1 MLINWWQY
9 LNNIFFKSK
18 IKTVFMFEM
27 FQLPFMVQ
35 AFTAAV
41 ITGILLSYMGV
52 HVVGRG
58 IVFVDLALGQISSLG
73 VAFAAFIGTG
83 LTSIPL
89 IFTLVGA
96 LLMSFINIKDKRL
109 KQEAIIGI
117 LYAFASALTV
127 LLISKTAHG
136 DSDIQEVLFGNILSV
151 SWGQISSIG
160 IVFGAILLVQII
172 FFRKFFALTESF
184 ENGVNHLVG
193 IFNIWNFLFYISIG
207 LAIVFA
213 VKINGVIPVFSY
225 LIIPAV
231 SAIMLTKNK
240 AAVLIIAI
248 IISVLGGFFGLNF
261 SFHYDFPAGS
271 SIVVVL
277 GGIFILASIYR
288 IIKGITSKKESS
300 TAVL

>member
-1 MLINWWQY
+1 
-9 LNNIFFKSK
+9 
-18 IKTVFMFEM
+18 MFEM
-27 FQLPFMVQ
+27 FQLSFMVQ
-35 AFTAAV
+35 AFIAAL
-41 ITGILLSYMGV
+41 ITGAVLSYLGV

-89 IFTLVGA
+89 IFTLAGA
-96 LLMSFINIKDKRL
+96 LLMSFINIRDKRL

-127 LLISKTAHG
+127 LLISKTPHG

-151 SWGQISSIG
+151 SWGQISTLG
-160 IVFGAILLVQII
+160 IVFGAIALLQFI
-172 FFRKFFALTESF
+172 FFNKFFGLTKSF
-184 ENGVNHLVG
+184 ESGENHLIG

-213 VKINGVIPVFSY
+213 VKINGVIPVFSF

-231 SAIMLTKNK
+231 SAIMLTKNNT
-240 AAVLIIAI
+240 VVFIIAF
-248 IISVLGGFFGLNF
+248 IISVLASFFGLLF
-261 SFHYDFPAGS
+261 SYKKDFPAGS
-271 SIVVVL
+271 SIVAIL
-277 GGIFILASIYR
+277 GGIFILVSFYKMI
-288 IIKGITSKKESS
+288 SS
-300 TAVL
+300 ALTRKTPAA

>member
-1 MLINWWQY
+1 
-9 LNNIFFKSK
+9 
-18 IKTVFMFEM
+18 
-27 FQLPFMVQ
+27 MVQ
-35 AFTAAV
+35 AFAAAV

-83 LTSIPL
+83 MTSIPL
-89 IFTLVGA
+89 IFTLAGA
-96 LLMSFINIKDKRL
+96 LLMSFINIRDKRL

-127 LLISKTAHG
+127 LLISKTPHG

-151 SWGQISSIG
+151 SWGKISTIG
-160 IVFGAILLVQII
+160 IVFGAIALLQLV
-172 FFRKFFALTESF
+172 FFRKFFGLTKSF
-184 ENGVNHLVG
+184 ENGESHLVG
-193 IFNIWNFLFYISIG
+193 IFNFWNFLFYISIG
-207 LAIVFA
+207 LAIVYA

-231 SAIMLTKNK
+231 SAIMLTKNNT
-240 AAVLIIAI
+240 AVF
-248 IISVLGGFFGLNF
+248 IISFVISILAGFFGLNF

-271 SIVVVL
+271 SIVAIL
-277 GGIFILASIYR
+277 GGIFILASLFKIV
-288 IIKGITSKKESS
+288 KGLVFKK
-300 TAVL
+300 AV

>member
-1 MLINWWQY
+1 
-9 LNNIFFKSK
+9 
-18 IKTVFMFEM
+18 MFEM

-35 AFTAAV
+35 AFSAAV
-41 ITGILLSYMGV
+41 ITGILLSYLGV

-83 LTSIPL
+83 VTSIPL
-89 IFTLVGA
+89 IFTLSGA
-96 LLMSFINIKDKRL
+96 LLMSFINIRDKRL

-117 LYAFASALTV
+117 VYAFTSALTV

-151 SWGQISSIG
+151 SWHQITAIG
-160 IVFGAILLVQII
+160 IVAGAILLAQFI
-172 FFRKFFALTESF
+172 FFRKFFTLTESF
-184 ENGVNHLVG
+184 EQGVNHLIG

-231 SAIMLTKNK
+231 SAIMLTKTK
-240 AAVLIIAI
+240 TTVFIIAI
-248 IISVLGGFFGLNF
+248 LISIAGGFFGLNF

-277 GGIFILASIYR
+277 GGIFILASVYR
-288 IIKGITSKKESS
+288 IIRGITNKKQ
-300 TAVL
+300 TNT

>member
-1 MLINWWQY
+1 ML
-9 LNNIFFKSK
+9 
-18 IKTVFMFEM
+18 
-27 FQLPFMVQ
+27 Q
-35 AFTAAV
+35 AFTAAA
-41 ITGILLSYMGV
+41 ITGILLSYLGV

-83 LTSIPL
+83 MTSIPL

-96 LLMSFINIKDKRL
+96 LLMSFINIRDKRL

-127 LLISKTAHG
+127 LLISKTPHG

-151 SWGQISSIG
+151 SKEQITLLAIVFSSIAA
-160 IVFGAILLVQII
+160 VQLV
-172 FFRKFFALTESF
+172 FFRKFFSLTESF
-184 ENGVNHLVG
+184 ENGENHLIGV
-193 IFNIWNFLFYISIG
+193 FNIWNFLFYMSIG

-213 VKINGVIPVFSY
+213 VKINGVIPVFSF

-231 SAIMLTKNK
+231 SAIMLSKK
-240 AAVLIIAI
+240 RIAVLLIAFV
-248 IISVLGGFFGLNF
+248 ISLLASFFGLNF

-271 SIVVVL
+271 SIVTVL
-277 GGIFILASIYR
+277 GIIFILTSIYK
-288 IIKGITSKKESS
+288 IVSSVIMKKR
-300 TAVL
+300 

>member
-1 MLINWWQY
+1 
-9 LNNIFFKSK
+9 
-18 IKTVFMFEM
+18 MFDM

-35 AFTAAV
+35 AFAAAV
-41 ITGILLSYMGV
+41 ITGVLLSYLGV

-73 VAFAAFIGTG
+73 VAFAAFIGSG
-83 LTSIPL
+83 VTSIPL

-96 LLMSFINIKDKRL
+96 LLMSFINIRDKRL

-127 LLISKTAHG
+127 LLISKTPHG
-136 DSDIQEVLFGNILSV
+136 DSDVQEVLFGNILSV
-151 SWGQISSIG
+151 SWEQISLMG
-160 IVFGAILLVQII
+160 IVFGAIALMHII
-172 FFRKFFALTESF
+172 FFRRFFSLTKSF
-184 ENGVNHLVG
+184 ENGVHHLVG

-231 SAIMLTKNK
+231 CGIMLSKK
-240 AAVLIIAI
+240 QSVVLALSF
-248 IISVLGGFFGLNF
+248 IISILASFFGLNF

-271 SIVVVL
+271 SIVTVL
-277 GGIFILASIYR
+277 GIIFILSALYN
-288 IIKGITSKKESS
+288 IIKRVVKK
-300 TAVL
+300 

>member
-1 MLINWWQY
+1 
-9 LNNIFFKSK
+9 
-18 IKTVFMFEM
+18 M
-27 FQLPFMVQ
+27 FQLPFMAQ
-35 AFTAAV
+35 AFMAAV
-41 ITGILLSYMGV
+41 ITGILLSYLGV

-73 VAFAAFIGTG
+73 VAFAVFIGTG

-89 IFTLVGA
+89 IFTLSGA
-96 LLMSFINIKDKRL
+96 LLMSFINIRDKRL

-117 LYAFASALTV
+117 LYAFTSALTV
-127 LLISKTAHG
+127 LLISKTPHG

-151 SWGQISSIG
+151 SKEQITTIG
-160 IVFGAILLVQII
+160 IAAAAILLVQFI

-184 ENGVNHLVG
+184 ENGINHLMG

-213 VKINGVIPVFSY
+213 VRINGVIPVFSY

-231 SAIMLTKNK
+231 SAILLTKNK
-240 AAVLIIAI
+240 TTVLIIAML
-248 IISVLGGFFGLNF
+248 ISILGSFFGLNF

-277 GGIFILASIYR
+277 GGIFILASAYG
-288 IIKGITSKKESS
+288 IIRTLLIKKQ
-300 TAVL
+300 TGNTQ

>member
-1 MLINWWQY
+1 
-9 LNNIFFKSK
+9 
-18 IKTVFMFEM
+18 MFEM

-35 AFTAAV
+35 ALIAAL
-41 ITGILLSYMGV
+41 ITGAVLSYLGV

-89 IFTLVGA
+89 IFTLAGA
-96 LLMSFINIKDKRL
+96 LLMSFINIRDKRL

-127 LLISKTAHG
+127 LFISKTPHG

-151 SWGQISSIG
+151 SWRQISTLG
-160 IVFGAILLVQII
+160 IVFGVIALLQLV
-172 FFRKFFALTESF
+172 FFNKFFELTKSF
-184 ENGVNHLVG
+184 ENGENHLIG

-213 VKINGVIPVFSY
+213 VKINGVIPVFSF

-231 SAIMLTKNK
+231 SAIMLTKNNT
-240 AAVLIIAI
+240 AVFIIALM
-248 IISVLGGFFGLNF
+248 ISVLASFFGLNF

-271 SIVVVL
+271 SIVAIL
-277 GGIFILASIYR
+277 GIIFILASVY
-288 IIKGITSKKESS
+288 KMLSS
-300 TAVL
+300 FFARKTPAA

>member
-1 MLINWWQY
+1 
-9 LNNIFFKSK
+9 
-18 IKTVFMFEM
+18 MFNM

-35 AFTAAV
+35 AFSAAV
-41 ITGILLSYMGV
+41 ITGVLLSYLGV

-89 IFTLVGA
+89 IFTLAGA
-96 LLMSFINIKDKRL
+96 LLMSFINIRDKRL

-127 LLISKTAHG
+127 LFISKTAHG

-151 SWGQISSIG
+151 SWEQIRAVG
-160 IVFGAILLVQII
+160 IVAGSILLVQLI

-184 ENGVNHLVG
+184 ENGVNHLIG

-240 AAVLIIAI
+240 SAVLIIAI
-248 IISVLGGFFGLNF
+248 IISVLASFFGLNF

-271 SIVVVL
+271 SIVAILGVL
-277 GGIFILASIYR
+277 FILASAY
-288 IIKGITSKKESS
+288 KLLSS
-300 TAVL
+300 AFTRKPPAP

>member
-1 MLINWWQY
+1 
-9 LNNIFFKSK
+9 
-18 IKTVFMFEM
+18 MFEM
-27 FQLPFMVQ
+27 FQLPFMTQ
-35 AFTAAV
+35 AFEAAV
-41 ITGILLSYMGV
+41 ITGLLLSYLGV

-96 LLMSFINIKDKRL
+96 LLMSFINIRDRRL

-117 LYAFASALTV
+117 LYAFSSALTV
-127 LLISKTAHG
+127 LLISKTPHG

-151 SWGQISSIG
+151 SNEKIMTLG
-160 IVFGAILLVQII
+160 IVFGAIGLIQLV
-172 FFRKFFALTESF
+172 FFRKFFTLTRSF
-184 ENGVNHLVG
+184 ETGENHRVG
-193 IFNIWNFLFYISIG
+193 IFNFWNFLFYISIG

-213 VKINGVIPVFSY
+213 VRINGVIPVFSY

-231 SAIMLTKNK
+231 SAIMFSKNDT
-240 AAVLIIAI
+240 AVFIISLL
-248 IISVLGGFFGLNF
+248 ISVLASFFGLNF

-271 SIVVVL
+271 SIVAIL
-277 GGIFILASIYR
+277 GGIFIIASIYK
-288 IIKGITSKKESS
+288 IITGLTGKK
-300 TAVL
+300 AVT

>member
-1 MLINWWQY
+1 
-9 LNNIFFKSK
+9 
-18 IKTVFMFEM
+18 MFDM

-35 AFTAAV
+35 AFAAAV
-41 ITGILLSYMGV
+41 ITGVLLSYLGV

-89 IFTLVGA
+89 IFTLTGA

-127 LLISKTAHG
+127 LFISKTAHG

-151 SWGQISSIG
+151 SWEQIKLVGVIFG
-160 IVFGAILLVQII
+160 IILLVQVI
-172 FFRKFFALTESF
+172 FFKKFFALTESF

-231 SAIMLTKNK
+231 SAIMIAKSKT
-240 AAVLIIAI
+240 AVLVIAILISIIA
-248 IISVLGGFFGLNF
+248 GFFGLSF

-277 GGIFILASIYR
+277 GGIFILAAIYR
-288 IIKGITSKKESS
+288 IIRGIGSKNVNQNKS
-300 TAVL
+300 AVVD

>member
-1 MLINWWQY
+1 
-9 LNNIFFKSK
+9 
-18 IKTVFMFEM
+18 MFEM

-35 AFTAAV
+35 AFSAAV
-41 ITGILLSYMGV
+41 ITGLLLSYLGV

-89 IFTLVGA
+89 IFTLAGA
-96 LLMSFINIKDKRL
+96 LLMSFINIRDKRL

-151 SWGQISSIG
+151 SWQQITSIG
-160 IVFGAILLVQII
+160 IVFGAILLVQLI
-172 FFRKFFALTESF
+172 FFRKFSALTESF

-240 AAVLIIAI
+240 TAVLITAMV
-248 IISVLGGFFGLNF
+248 ISIFGGFFGLSF

-277 GGIFILASIYR
+277 GGIFILASVYR
-288 IIKGITSKKESS
+288 ILKGIGSKKQTG
-300 TAVL
+300 TAQ

>member
-1 MLINWWQY
+1 
-9 LNNIFFKSK
+9 
-18 IKTVFMFEM
+18 MFAM
-27 FQLPFMVQ
+27 FQLSFMVQ
-35 AFTAAV
+35 AFIAAL
-41 ITGILLSYMGV
+41 ITGAVLSYLGV

-89 IFTLVGA
+89 IFTLAGA
-96 LLMSFINIKDKRL
+96 LLMSFINIRDKRL

-127 LLISKTAHG
+127 LFISKTPHG

-151 SWGQISSIG
+151 SWGQIAALG
-160 IVFGAILLVQII
+160 IVFGVIALLQLV
-172 FFRKFFALTESF
+172 FFNKFFGLTKSF
-184 ENGVNHLVG
+184 ENGENHLIG

-213 VKINGVIPVFSY
+213 VKINGVIPVFSF

-231 SAIMLTKNK
+231 SAIMLTKNNF
-240 AAVLIIAI
+240 AVFIIALIISILA
-248 IISVLGGFFGLNF
+248 SFFGLNF

-271 SIVVVL
+271 SIVAIL
-277 GGIFILASIYR
+277 GVIFILASAY
-288 IIKGITSKKESS
+288 KLLSS
-300 TAVL
+300 AFTRKPPAP

>member
-1 MLINWWQY
+1 
-9 LNNIFFKSK
+9 
-18 IKTVFMFEM
+18 MFEM
-27 FQLPFMVQ
+27 FHLPFMVQ
-35 AFTAAV
+35 AFVAAV
-41 ITGILLSYMGV
+41 ITGILLSYLGV
-52 HVVGRG
+52 QVVGRG

-89 IFTLVGA
+89 IFTLTGA

-151 SWGQISSIG
+151 SWEQIKAIAV
-160 IVFGAILLVQII
+160 VFGILLLVQIV

-193 IFNIWNFLFYISIG
+193 IFNIWNFLFYITIG

-231 SAIMLTKNK
+231 SATMLSKNK
-240 AAVLIIAI
+240 TIVLILAV
-248 IISVLGGFFGLNF
+248 IISILGGFFGLNF

-277 GGIFILASIYR
+277 GGIFILASMYG
-288 IIKGITSKKESS
+288 IIRGITNKKQTEN
-300 TAVL
+300 LH

>member
-1 MLINWWQY
+1 
-9 LNNIFFKSK
+9 
-18 IKTVFMFEM
+18 
-27 FQLPFMVQ
+27 MVQ

-41 ITGILLSYMGV
+41 ITGILLSFLGV

-89 IFTLVGA
+89 IFTLGGA
-96 LLMSFINIKDKRL
+96 LLMSFINIRDKRL

-127 LLISKTAHG
+127 LFISKTAHG
-136 DSDIQEVLFGNILSV
+136 DSDIQEVLFGNILAV
-151 SWGQISSIG
+151 SWQQITLVGS
-160 IVFGAILLVQII
+160 VFGAILLLQLI
-172 FFRKFFALTESF
+172 FFKKFFGLTESF
-184 ENGVNHLVG
+184 ENGINHLVG

-231 SAIMLTKNK
+231 SAIMITKNK
-240 AAVLIIAI
+240 MLVLVLSLIISI
-248 IISVLGGFFGLNF
+248 LGGFFGLNF

-277 GGIFILASIYR
+277 GGIFILASVYKILTTVGVKSGR
-288 IIKGITSKKESS
+288 NKS
-300 TAVL
+300 ALRANQNVR

>member
-1 MLINWWQY
+1 
-9 LNNIFFKSK
+9 
-18 IKTVFMFEM
+18 MFEM

-35 AFTAAV
+35 AFTVAV
-41 ITGILLSYMGV
+41 ITGILLSYLGV

-89 IFTLVGA
+89 IFTLAGA
-96 LLMSFINIKDKRL
+96 LLMSFINIRDKRL

-127 LLISKTAHG
+127 LFISKTPHG

-151 SWGQISSIG
+151 SWQQIKLIAIIFG
-160 IVFGAILLVQII
+160 ILLLVQVI
-172 FFRKFFALTESF
+172 FFRKFFGLTESF

-193 IFNIWNFLFYISIG
+193 IFNIWNFLFYITIG

-213 VKINGVIPVFSY
+213 VKVNGVIPVFSY

-231 SAIMLTKNK
+231 SAIMIAKKK
-240 AAVLIIAI
+240 AAVLIIAL
-248 IISVLGGFFGLNF
+248 IISILGGFFGLNF
-261 SFHYDFPAGS
+261 SFHYDFPAGP

-277 GGIFILASIYR
+277 GGIFILASIYNIFKR
-288 IIKGITSKKESS
+288 GKNNQKSIVIK
-300 TAVL
+300 

>member
-1 MLINWWQY
+1 
-9 LNNIFFKSK
+9 
-18 IKTVFMFEM
+18 
-27 FQLPFMVQ
+27 LPFMVQ
-35 AFTAAV
+35 AFAAALA
-41 ITGILLSYMGV
+41 TGALLSYLGV

-89 IFTLVGA
+89 IFTLAGA
-96 LLMSFINIKDKRL
+96 LLMSFINIRDKRL

-127 LLISKTAHG
+127 LLISKTPHG

-151 SWGQISSIG
+151 SWNKITTLG
-160 IVFGAILLVQII
+160 IVFGAIAVIQII
-172 FFRKFFALTESF
+172 FFNKFFALTRSF
-184 ENGVNHLVG
+184 ELGENHSIGV
-193 IFNIWNFLFYISIG
+193 FNFWNFLFYISIG

-225 LIIPAV
+225 LIIPGV
-231 SAIMLTKNK
+231 SAIMLTKNN
-240 AAVLIIAI
+240 AAVFIIALIISMLA
-248 IISVLGGFFGLNF
+248 GFFGLNF

-271 SIVVVL
+271 SIVAVL
-277 GGIFILASIYR
+277 GGIFILTSVYKAISVAL
-288 IIKGITSKKESS
+288 SKKTVRLESQPVN
-300 TAVL
+300 AK

>member
-1 MLINWWQY
+1 
-9 LNNIFFKSK
+9 
-18 IKTVFMFEM
+18 MFDM

-35 AFTAAV
+35 AFAAAA
-41 ITGILLSYMGV
+41 ITGILLSYLGV

-96 LLMSFINIKDKRL
+96 LLMSFINIRDKRL

-136 DSDIQEVLFGNILSV
+136 DSDIQEVLFGNILST
-151 SWGQISSIG
+151 SWEQIKLVG
-160 IVFGAILLVQII
+160 VVFGIILLVQVI
-172 FFRKFFALTESF
+172 FFRKFFTLTESF

-231 SAIMLTKNK
+231 SAIMITKSK
-240 AAVLIIAI
+240 TAVLIIAI
-248 IISVLGGFFGLNF
+248 IISIVGGFFGLNF

-277 GGIFILASIYR
+277 GGIFILAAFYR
-288 IIKGITSKKESS
+288 IIRSAGNKSKGKNGITGPGNSM
-300 TAVL
+300 

>member
-1 MLINWWQY
+1 
-9 LNNIFFKSK
+9 
-18 IKTVFMFEM
+18 MFDM

-35 AFTAAV
+35 AFTAAM
-41 ITGILLSYMGV
+41 ITGILLSYLGV

-73 VAFAAFIGTG
+73 VAFGAFIGTG

-96 LLMSFINIKDKRL
+96 LLMSFINIHDKRL

-117 LYAFASALTV
+117 LYAFSSALTV
-127 LLISKTAHG
+127 LLISKTPHG
-136 DSDIQEVLFGNILSV
+136 DSDIQEVLFGNLLSI
-151 SWGQISSIG
+151 SWQQISLIA
-160 IVFGAILLVQII
+160 IVFGSIALVHLI

-184 ENGVNHLVG
+184 ENGENHLVG
-193 IFNIWNFLFYISIG
+193 IFNVWNFLFYMSIG

-213 VKINGVIPVFSY
+213 VKVNGVIPVFSF

-231 SAIMLTKNK
+231 SAILISKNK
-240 AAVLIIAI
+240 IVVIIVACI
-248 IISVLGGFFGLNF
+248 LSILASFFGLSF

-271 SIVVVL
+271 SIVTVL
-277 GGIFILASIYR
+277 GIIFVLASLYNILKSQVSR
-288 IIKGITSKKESS
+288 KKEK
-300 TAVL
+300 VII

>member
-1 MLINWWQY
+1 
-9 LNNIFFKSK
+9 
-18 IKTVFMFEM
+18 MFDM

-41 ITGILLSYMGV
+41 ITGILLSYLGV

-89 IFTLVGA
+89 IFTLSGA

-117 LYAFASALTV
+117 LYAFTSALTV
-127 LLISKTAHG
+127 LFISKTAHG

-151 SWGQISSIG
+151 NWEQIKTVG
-160 IVFGAILLVQII
+160 IVFGIILLVQIV
-172 FFRKFFALTESF
+172 FFKKFFSLTESF

-277 GGIFILASIYR
+277 GGIFILASVYR
-288 IIKGITSKKESS
+288 IISGITNKKQTENIH
-300 TAVL
+300 

>member
-1 MLINWWQY
+1 
-9 LNNIFFKSK
+9 
-18 IKTVFMFEM
+18 MFEM

-35 AFTAAV
+35 AFAAAV
-41 ITGILLSYMGV
+41 ITGILLSFLGV

-83 LTSIPL
+83 LTTIPL
-89 IFTLVGA
+89 VFTLVGA
-96 LLMSFINIKDKRL
+96 LLMSFINIRDKRL

-151 SWGQISSIG
+151 SWEQISSIG
-160 IVFGAILLVQII
+160 IVFGAIGLMHLI
-172 FFRKFFALTESF
+172 FFRKFFMLTESF
-184 ENGVNHLVG
+184 ENGENHLVG

-213 VKINGVIPVFSY
+213 VKINGVIPVFSF

-240 AAVLIIAI
+240 IGVIIIAFV
-248 IISVLGGFFGLNF
+248 ISILAGFFGLNF

-271 SIVVVL
+271 SIVTVL
-277 GGIFILASIYR
+277 GLIFIIAALYN
-288 IIKGITSKKESS
+288 IIKG
-300 TAVL
+300 TALKRSH